1 MLSFDDFKKIDLRV
15 AKILKAERV
24 SNSDKL
30 LKLIISLGEEL
41 GKRQI
46 IAGIAG
52 AYSPEELKGR
62 EIVIVANL
70 EEKEIFGETSQGMLL
85 AASSQGK
92 PVLLRPDQEVN
103 PGAEIH

>member
-1 MLSFDDFKKIDLRV
+1 MLSFGDFKKIDLRV
-15 AKILKAERV
+15 AKIVRAERIEG
-24 SNSDKL
+24 SDKL
-30 LKLIISLGEEL
+30 LRLIIILGEEL
-41 GKRQI
+41 GERQI

-62 EIVIVANL
+62 EIVVVANL

-92 PVLLRPDQEVN
+92 PVLLRPDQEVD